1 MTTTL
6 RVNFRSC
13 KTYLG
18 FFFTSQNEFNELK
31 RRNIRNFVFKWRFD
45 SIWMFS
51 IIRLEYPKVSTY
63 IYIYADASLPRT
75 VTRMTWNLFGFG
87 DPKLKPF
94 RVRIPKPQFNR
105 QFASESSD
113 GWKTIRSFLVDKLS
127 GAMPVKL
134 PVSISSWCGESE
146 LVKAPNSSFQ
156 LRWIPSQLVRSQA
169 PAWHSVFN
177 MELKSIFVSIFLSFF
192 SFLFFLLFKK
202 REHTNSNDSIFS

>member
-1 MTTTL
+1 MVISSEEQQNAWGYSSNSPIAMTTTL

-51 IIRLEYPKVSTY
+51 IIRREYPKAQHIY
-63 IYIYADASLPRT
+63 IYICGCFPSKDSHQDDLEPFWVWRSQAKTLQGSHPKTPIQQAVRL
-75 VTRMTWNLFGFG
+75 WKFGWE
-87 DPKLKPF
+87 
-94 RVRIPKPQFNR
+94 R
-105 QFASESSD
+105 
-113 GWKTIRSFLVDKLS
+113 KTIQPSFLVGKLS

-156 LRWIPSQLVRSQA
+156 LR
-169 PAWHSVFN
+169 
-177 MELKSIFVSIFLSFF
+177 
-192 SFLFFLLFKK
+192 
-202 REHTNSNDSIFS
+202 